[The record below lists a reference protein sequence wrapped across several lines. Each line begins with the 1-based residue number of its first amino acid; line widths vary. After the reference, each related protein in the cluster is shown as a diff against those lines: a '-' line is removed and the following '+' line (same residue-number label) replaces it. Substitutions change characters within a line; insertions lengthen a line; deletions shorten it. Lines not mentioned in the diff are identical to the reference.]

1 MTRSSDNPKSLPPF
15 ATMRAFEAVG
25 RLCGVRRAA
34 QALKLDHA
42 VVSRHVRTLE
52 EWAGVRLIHRVDG
65 KTVLTEEGARYHA
78 RISTALAELNDA
90 SNELLLRNDESSLS
104 ICCVP
109 GFAFEW
115 LIPRLSAFQAA
126 NPGIKIEL
134 HPTDQGPD
142 FSRYEANVDIRYMH
156 GAQPSTRACTSGVR
170 SFEIARP
177 PVYAVASPELAARL
191 SYVSSPASLLNAPL
205 LHEENE
211 SQWYAWFGEHGV
223 DTSHVALSGPRLWH
237 AHMTLQAARRGQGV
251 ALANPFLLGDDLS
264 VGRLVRLPADC
275 ERDATLG
282 SYVFVARADQ
292 WQTPAVVRFR
302 LWLKDA
308 AVISN
313 LGMTTI
319 RPLRSTREVA
329 AIAV

>member
-78 RISTALAELNDA
+78 RISCALAELNDA
-90 SNELLLRNDESSLS
+90 SSELLLRNDASTLS

-115 LIPRLSAFQAA
+115 LIPRLGAFQAA
-126 NPGIKIEL
+126 NPGLKLEL
-134 HPTDQGPD
+134 HPTDEGPD
-142 FSRYEANVDIRYMH
+142 FSRYEANVDIRYVP
-156 GAQPSTRACTSGVR
+156 GDQPTSRTSVTGVR

-177 PVYAVASPELAARL
+177 PVYAVASPECAARL
-191 SYVSSPASLLNAPL
+191 SYLNTPASLVDAPL

-211 SQWYAWFGEHGV
+211 SQWHSWFSEHGV
-223 DTSHVALSGPRLWH
+223 PTNELSLSGPRLWH

-251 ALANPFLLGDDLS
+251 ALANPFLLGDDLNA
-264 VGRLVRLPADC
+264 GRLQRVPADFDR
-275 ERDATLG
+275 EVTLG
-282 SYVFVARADQ
+282 SYVFLARADQ
-292 WQTPAVVRFR
+292 WQTPAIVRFR

-308 AVISN
+308 AVISH
-313 LGMTTI
+313 LGMATRT
-319 RPLRSTREVA
+319 LLSTREPT

>member
-52 EWAGVRLIHRVDG
+52 EWAGMRLIQRVDG

-78 RISTALAELNDA
+78 RISTALAEINDA
-90 SNELLLRNDESSLS
+90 SNELLLRNDESNLS

-126 NPGIKIEL
+126 NPSIKLEL
-134 HPTDQGPD
+134 HSTDQGPD
-142 FSRYEANVDIRYMH
+142 FSRYEANVDIRYVP
-156 GAQPSTRACTSGVR
+156 GSQSLSRTCASGVR

-177 PVYAVASPELAARL
+177 PVYAVASPECAARL
-191 SYVSSPASLLNAPL
+191 ANVSTPASLLGAPL

-211 SQWYAWFGEHGV
+211 SQWHAWFAEHGV
-223 DTSHVALSGPRLWH
+223 ATNDAALPGPRLWH

-264 VGRLVRLPADC
+264 AGRLVCLPANS
-275 ERDATLG
+275 ERDVTLG

-292 WQTPAVVRFR
+292 WQTPAIVRFR

-308 AVISN
+308 AVISH
-313 LGMTTI
+313 LGMVTRALRTT
-319 RPLRSTREVA
+319 RAPT

>member
-115 LIPRLSAFQAA
+115 LIPRLGAFQAA
-126 NPGIKIEL
+126 NPNVKLEL
-134 HPTDQGPD
+134 HATDEGPD
-142 FSRYEANVDIRYMH
+142 FSRYEANVDIRYVP
-156 GAQPSTRACTSGVR
+156 GDQPATRTSVSGVR
-170 SFEIARP
+170 SFEISRP
-177 PVYAVASPELAARL
+177 PVFAVASPECAARL
-191 SYVSSPASLLNAPL
+191 SYVSTPASLLDAPL

-211 SQWYAWFGEHGV
+211 SQWHLWFSEHGV
-223 DTSHVALSGPRLWH
+223 ATNDLALSGPRLWH

-251 ALANPFLLGDDLS
+251 ALANPFLLGDDLNA
-264 VGRLVRLPADC
+264 GRLVRLPADYDR
-275 ERDATLG
+275 EVTLG
-282 SYVFVARADQ
+282 SYVFLARADQ

-308 AVISN
+308 AIISH
-313 LGMTTI
+313 LGRATLA
-319 RPLRSTREVA
+319 LRATREPT

>member
-1 MTRSSDNPKSLPPF
+1 MTRSSDNSKSLPPF

-78 RISTALAELNDA
+78 RISTALAEINDA
-90 SNELLLRNDESSLS
+90 SNELLLRNDESNLS

-126 NPGIKIEL
+126 NPGMKLEL

-142 FSRYEANVDIRYMH
+142 FSRYEANVDIRYVP
-156 GAQPSTRACTSGVR
+156 GTQPMSRTCATGVR
-170 SFEIARP
+170 AFEIARP
-177 PVYAVASPELAARL
+177 PVWAVASPECAARL
-191 SYVSSPASLLNAPL
+191 AYVTTPESLLNAPL

-211 SQWYAWFGEHGV
+211 SQWHSWFSEHGV
-223 DTSHVALSGPRLWH
+223 ANVMPLSGPRLWH

-251 ALANPFLLGDDLS
+251 ALANPFLLGDDLRA
-264 VGRLVRLPADC
+264 GRLVLLPADC
-275 ERDATLG
+275 ARDVTLG
-282 SYVFVARADQ
+282 SYMFLARADQ
-292 WQTPAVVRFR
+292 WQTPAIVRFR

-308 AVISN
+308 AIAGN
-313 LGMTTI
+313 LSLGP
-319 RPLRSTREVA
+319 RVVRSTREPI

>member
-34 QALKLDHA
+34 QALNLDHA

-52 EWAGVRLIHRVDG
+52 EWAGVRLLQRVDG

-90 SNELLLRNDESSLS
+90 SNELLLRNDESGLS

-142 FSRYEANVDIRYMH
+142 FSRYEANVDIRYVH
-156 GAQPSTRACTSGVR
+156 NAQLHSRATTSGVR

-177 PVYAVASPELAARL
+177 PVYAVASPECAARL
-191 SYVSSPASLLNAPL
+191 SHVSSPQQLLTSPL

-211 SQWYAWFGEHGV
+211 SQWYAWFAEHGV
-223 DTSHVALSGPRLWH
+223 PTTAVTLSGPRLWH

-264 VGRLVRLPADC
+264 AGRLVRLPANCDQ
-275 ERDATLG
+275 EVALG
-282 SYVFVARADQ
+282 SYMFLARADQ
-292 WQTPAVVRFR
+292 WQTPAIVRFR

-308 AVISN
+308 AMISHF
-313 LGMTTI
+313 GM
-319 RPLRSTREVA
+319 PTRAMRGARAPA
-329 AIAV
+329 AMAV